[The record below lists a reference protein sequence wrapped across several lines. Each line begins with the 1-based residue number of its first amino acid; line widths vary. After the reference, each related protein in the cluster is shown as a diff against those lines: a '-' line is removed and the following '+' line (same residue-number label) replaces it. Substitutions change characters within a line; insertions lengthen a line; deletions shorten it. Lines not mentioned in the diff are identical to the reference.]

1 MSWDWFDPTLMAF
14 IGVNFLAAMS
24 GAFFKPDAW
33 YRGLTKPWFQ
43 PPDWLFAPAW
53 MVLYALNAVAGWWV
67 WHEGSGSALTIAMVI
82 YGLQLLFNAAWS
94 GLFFGLKRMD
104 WAMGEVL
111 FLWLSVAAT
120 IVAFGAILPVAGAIL
135 IPYLVWVS
143 FAAYLNWVIWKL
155 NPNALPT
162 RAIAQP
168 GE

>member
-1 MSWDWFDPTLMAF
+1 MSWDWLDLSLLAF

-24 GAFFKPDAW
+24 GAIFKPGAW

-53 MVLYALNAVAGWWV
+53 TVLFALNAVAAWWV
-67 WHEGSGSALTIAMVI
+67 WHEGTGSALMIAMGV
-82 YGLQLLFNAAWS
+82 YAAQLLLNASWS
-94 GLFFGLKRMD
+94 ALFFGLKRMD
-104 WAMGEVL
+104 WAMGEVV

-120 IVAFGAILPVAGAIL
+120 IAVFLPIVPSAGYIL
-135 IPYLVWVS
+135 IPYLVWVT

-155 NPNALPT
+155 NPNAMPT